1 MTDDNKQIDVS
12 EIYNNNMQFLNV
24 YDNELYNKVRTLER
38 QFAQDANAQKYDLKY
53 NKTHFDVYHRGSN
66 AFLYNQDSNAY
77 SKNIV
82 NQIAQDEINNNFKP
96 YMPMHFDETFM
107 HHLKNSNIM
116 DNNFSAA
123 APVVDY
129 VQKNGIE
136 KRNNPNVHKF
146 ICFGIALGLH
156 LQEIH
161 NKFNCKLYLI
171 GEPDLE
177 LFRLSL
183 FVVSYNQIA
192 KKADLV
198 FSIADSEMQ
207 FQAKCE
213 IFLKHKYILNY
224 NIKYN
229 LFSLRAAHLI
239 KIFQSVVT
247 AQSFITFAYPRRFMA
262 CERPLKLTLDK
273 FNFLDVSTNDNRVS
287 TLSNHRVLV
296 LASGPS
302 LMNNIQWLID
312 NQNKFIIITVAANL
326 RILNKYAV
334 KPDIIISIDSDR
346 DANIKTLDG
355 VDMDFFSESMVI
367 ISDITHPDIIKK
379 YAKNDTFIIQSIAT
393 YHNDLFKL
401 FGVSV
406 GEVVYAFSLIYGGKN
421 IYLLGLNFALDPD
434 TNQSH
439 AQGHIMNTQHQGITD
454 GHKHDELD
462 LHKNYLTVKGNF
474 REKIFT
480 TTVLYVSISEF
491 NLFTQAVKTKDVNV
505 YNLSDGA
512 YLNDTIPLEIQ
523 SVNTNEFSILSKDEI
538 KGELRED
545 FLKNSRSKLSEH
557 DKKIIKRKIK
567 NAKNIKQLIKL
578 QMAKTNYK
586 ETKVFLKDI
595 EELVNK
601 IGVPTSKTD
610 SIELNQ
616 ILFEYT
622 RLVSHYVYEICEQTS
637 FVPNALEYVE
647 SMNKIFTT
655 QLLKITDK
663 FIDTVQE
670 FSNKV

>member
-1 MTDDNKQIDVS
+1 
-12 EIYNNNMQFLNV
+12 MQFLNV
-24 YDNELYNKVRTLER
+24 YDKKLYNKIRTLET
-38 QFAQDANAQKYDLKY
+38 QFEQDANLQKYDLKF
-53 NKTHFDVYHRGSN
+53 NKTYFDVYSRENN

-96 YMPMHFDETFM
+96 YMPMHFNESFM
-107 HHLKNSNIM
+107 YHLKNSNIM

-123 APVVDY
+123 APIVDY
-129 VQKNGIE
+129 VQKNRIE
-136 KRNNPNVHKF
+136 KRNNANVHKF
-146 ICFGIALGLH
+146 ICFGTALGLH

-161 NKFNCKLYLI
+161 NKFNCNLYLI
-171 GEPDLE
+171 CEPDLE

-183 FVVSYNQIA
+183 FVVSYREIA
-192 KKADLV
+192 KKSDLV

-207 FQAKCE
+207 FQSKCE
-213 IFLKHKYILNY
+213 IFLKHRYILNY

-262 CERPLKLTLDK
+262 CERPLQLSLDK
-273 FNFLDVSTNDNRVS
+273 FNFLDVSTDDNRVS

-302 LMNNIQWLID
+302 LANNMQWLID
-312 NQNKFIIITVAANL
+312 NQNKFTIITVAANL
-326 RILNKYAV
+326 RILNKYDV

-367 ISDITHPDIIKK
+367 LSSITHPDIIKK
-379 YAKNDTFIIQSIAT
+379 YAKNETFIIQSVAT
-393 YHNDLFKL
+393 YYNDLFKL

-439 AQGHIMNTQHQGITD
+439 AQGHIMNTQHEGVTD
-454 GHKHDELD
+454 GHKHDDLD
-462 LHKNYLTVKGNF
+462 LHRNYLTVKGNF

-480 TTVLYVSISEF
+480 TTALYVSLSEF
-491 NLFTQAVKTKDVNV
+491 NLFTDAIKTKGVNV

-512 YLNDTIPLEIQ
+512 YLNDTIPLNIGSMNINDF
-523 SVNTNEFSILSKDEI
+523 SVLNKEEI
-538 KGELRED
+538 KSKLKED
-545 FLKNSRSKLSEH
+545 FLGSSRKQLSEY
-557 DKKIIKRKIK
+557 DKKIIKRKLK

-578 QMAKTNYK
+578 QMAKSNYK
-586 ETKVFLKDI
+586 ETKAFLKDI

-601 IGVPTSKTD
+601 IGVPTDKTD

-637 FVPNALEYVE
+637 FIPNALEYVE
-647 SMNKIFTT
+647 SMNKIFTS

-663 FIDTVQE
+663 FIDTIQK